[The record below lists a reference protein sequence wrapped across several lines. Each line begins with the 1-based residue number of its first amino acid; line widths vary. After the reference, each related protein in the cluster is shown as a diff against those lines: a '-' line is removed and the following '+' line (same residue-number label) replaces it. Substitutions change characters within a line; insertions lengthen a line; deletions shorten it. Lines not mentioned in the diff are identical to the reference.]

1 MSRWALLILMRL
13 TALLPLTWSH
23 RLGVALGWL
32 LACFSSQLRNI
43 AERNLALCFPEY
55 LPAQRQ
61 RMLRNNLVETSKCL
75 SELGALWLWPRERVL
90 GLVQQ
95 PVIGEEL
102 LAAAVQRGRGVLLL
116 TPHLGS
122 WELAGLYYSSRYP
135 LSILYRPSRIGVD
148 DITRSGR
155 GRFGGQVVA
164 TNASGLRNL
173 LLALR
178 KGEVLGILPDQD
190 TGGIGDGDGL
200 FAPFFNIP
208 AVTMTLV
215 SRLAL
220 KNQAPVFLTW
230 AQRLPDGRGY
240 VLHLRELPQVANA
253 DSLFNSVAALN
264 QGVEAAVRSLPEQYL
279 WSYKRFKTR
288 PLGDAK
294 LY

>member
-1 MSRWALLILMRL
+1 MSRWALLVLLHL
-13 TALLPLTWSH
+13 TALLPLAWSH
-23 RLGVALGWL
+23 RLGVALGWVL
-32 LACFSSQLRNI
+32 SRLPSRLRRI
-43 AERNLALCFPEY
+43 AERNLALCFPTY
-55 LPAQRQ
+55 SPAQQQ
-61 RMLRNNLVETSKCL
+61 RMLRTNLVETSKSL
-75 SELGALWLWPRERVL
+75 LELGALWLWPRARVL
-90 GLVQQ
+90 DLVQQ

-102 LAAAVQRGRGVLLL
+102 LAAAVQRGHGVLLL

-135 LSILYRPSRIGVD
+135 LNILYRPSRIGVD

-220 KNQAPVFLTW
+220 KNQTPVFLTW
-230 AQRLPDGRGY
+230 AERLPRGQGY
-240 VLHLRELPQVANA
+240 ALHLRELPQVTSAA
-253 DSLFNSVAALN
+253 SLPESVAALN

-279 WSYKRFKTR
+279 WAYKRFKTR
-288 PLGDAK
+288 PPGDAK

>member
-1 MSRWALLILMRL
+1 MSRWVLLILMRL
-13 TALLPLTWSH
+13 MAWLPLAWIH
-23 RLGVALGWL
+23 GLGAILGWL
-32 LACFSSQLRNI
+32 LAHVPSGLRSI
-43 AERNLALCFPEY
+43 AERNLALCFPAY
-55 LPAQRQ
+55 TPQQRQ
-61 RMLRNNLVETSKCL
+61 LMLRNNLAETSKSL
-75 SELGALWLWPRERVL
+75 LELGALWLWPRERVL

-95 PVIGEEL
+95 PVAGEEL
-102 LAAAVQRGRGVLLL
+102 LAAAVQQGRGVLLL

-148 DITRSGR
+148 DITRQGR

-164 TNASGLRNL
+164 TNASGLRSL

-200 FAPFFNIP
+200 FAPFFHIP

-220 KNQAPVFLTW
+220 KNQTPVFLTW
-230 AQRLPDGRGY
+230 AERLTHGRGY
-240 VLHLRELPQVANA
+240 VLHLRALPQVTNA
-253 DSLFNSVAALN
+253 DSLLDSVAALN
-264 QGVEAAVRSLPEQYL
+264 QGVEAAVRSLPTQYL
-279 WSYKRFKTR
+279 WVYKRFKTR
-288 PLGDAK
+288 PPGEAK